1 MAIISKEEVLKI
13 ARISAIEI
21 REDEVEKL
29 TKQLEDVLAYAAR
42 VAEIAADL
50 QEPSTKNI
58 NVFREDVARDADTQA
73 ILERAPERED
83 DFFVVPSIIEDK

>member
-1 MAIISKEEVLKI
+1 MAIISKDEVLKI

-21 REDEVEKL
+21 HEKEVEVL

-42 VAEIAADL
+42 VQEVAADL
-50 QEPSTKNI
+50 QEPSAKNI
-58 NVFREDVARDADTQA
+58 NVFREDVAQSADAQA